1 MTEPTYT
8 EAELREAW
16 YSQDELTWKE
26 FKDYLKR
33 PKHDFAEGQV
43 YYWANLNEEAYFD
56 YTHEDCDQA
65 IEGGITVRH
74 LNMTE
79 LGPHVKAL
87 RDALL
92 RMAYGDVGQG
102 GYDPVYCPFAD
113 KAIKAF
119 DKAVGEEE

>member
-8 EAELREAW
+8 EAEIREAIDRTNNIGDW
-16 YSQDELTWKE
+16 TADKIFKE
-26 FKDYLKR
+26 LKR

-43 YYWANLNEEAYFD
+43 IADTRFIENHVEYDSEVADIEAY
-56 YTHEDCDQA
+56 
-65 IEGGITVRH
+65 RH

-87 RDALL
+87 RDGALKL
-92 RMAYGDVGQG
+92 SYRNNDYTFTAAKLVE
-102 GYDPVYCPFAD
+102 
-113 KAIKAF
+113 AF

>member
-8 EAELREAW
+8 EAEIREAIDRTNNIGDW
-16 YSQDELTWKE
+16 TADKIFKE
-26 FKDYLKR
+26 LKR

-43 YYWANLNEEAYFD
+43 VRTRDDYCVLEAYD
-56 YTHEDCDQA
+56 MKWMSVSSH
-65 IEGGITVRH
+65 RH

-87 RDALL
+87 RDGALKL
-92 RMAYGDVGQG
+92 SYGNSDYTFTAAKLVE
-102 GYDPVYCPFAD
+102 
-113 KAIKAF
+113 AF